1 MKNTKKLLS
10 TVVCFVLLLSIVVT
24 VIANAD
30 TPAELDKTKPYI
42 EAVSE
47 PVKAG
52 EIAKVTYSLGNNPGI
67 WGIRLEFNYDKKLSL
82 VEGETNKYG
91 TFPKYDIG
99 QNFDHGLFS
108 PLSSNELVYLYTN
121 STGNIVSNNKNGE
134 LFTLYFKVADDAAAG
149 TYSIDL
155 INYSSDDSI
164 IDINNK
170 GVEFTF
176 GKAYVTVVGNGEEGS
191 SSTTS
196 SSSSSS
202 SSSTGIS
209 SITSSSSSSSSSS
222 ASSSVSSSSSTSST
236 SSTVKTTAGTISTV
250 ATTTKVT
257 ITKLN
262 SKPVVKLV
270 KGKKRMTVKLKK
282 AVNGATGYE
291 VKYSTN
297 KKLKRAKVKN
307 LNSKKKSLVIRGLK
321 SKKTYY
327 VRVRAF
333 SIVSG
338 KKIYSNWS
346 KTVKVKTK

>member
-10 TVVCFVLLLSIVVT
+10 TVVCFVLLLSIVAT

-30 TPAELDKTKPYI
+30 TPADLDKTKPYI

-52 EIAKVTYSLGNNPGI
+52 EIAKVTYSIGNNPGI
-67 WGIRLEFNYDKKLSL
+67 WGIRLEFSYDKKLSL

-91 TFPKYDIG
+91 TFPKYDVG
-99 QNFDHGLFS
+99 QNYDHGLFS
-108 PLSSNELVYLYTN
+108 PLSGNELVYLYTN
-121 STGNIVSNNKNGE
+121 STGNIVSNNKNGD
-134 LFTLYFKVADDAAAG
+134 LFTLYFKVADDAKAG

-155 INYSSDDSI
+155 INYSKDDSI
-164 IDINNK
+164 IDINNQ

-176 GKAYVTVVGNGEEGS
+176 GKAYVTVVGNGEENSTTTSSS

-196 SSSSSS
+196 SSSSSTSSSSTTSSSNSTSS
-202 SSSTGIS
+202 SSSTGC
-209 SITSSSSSSSSSS
+209 
-222 ASSSVSSSSSTSST
+222 STSST
-236 SSTVKTTAGTISTV
+236 NATVKTTVGTISTV
-250 ATTTKVT
+250 ATTTTTKST

-282 AVNGATGYE
+282 TVNGATGYE

-297 KKLKRAKVKN
+297 KKLKKAKVKK
-307 LNSKKKSLVIRGLK
+307 LNVKKKSLVIKRLK

-338 KKIYSNWS
+338 KKIYSDWS
-346 KTVKVKTK
+346 KTVKVKIK